1 MPKFNF
7 PFHFVLDGEKQQF
20 FCVYKLFLQTPEFRS
35 FSQSYENV
43 SFNFISVY
51 FNVFSTDDNQV
62 NLRVS
67 YLNKLPEEPDYNV
80 YPYNYVIS
88 KYRSTEIRYNF
99 FYDFIQ
105 MGIKYK
111 YDDFVS
117 LQDYVSGIPKDN
129 TFYLNGKWPNFT
141 MYSDKQLSIDCII
154 TFDINNSKQ
163 RTSGVRFQNLVLE
176 GNARPEDV
184 VAPATFYS
192 NDSND
197 KQIGII
203 KKEED
208 YYEAPPGWSE
218 YTPSPNTMITKLSI
232 KAPAADVKPVDDVV
246 NSDQVPFGQTYSDV
260 KPEYTESKK
269 GTMQTI
275 QQVIGKAKPFL
286 PYLQK
291 MARYIAVPNTINSSE
306 DPDINLL
313 LKDQLKV
320 CVSDIKGENQGEL
333 EGIDLDKIKGII
345 QQIKPVLEGTKAE
358 MTYTKNGDYNFK
370 PSINRVY
377 TGVTIHVKTE
387 SFPFVFD
394 RFRVSYAHK
403 NSLHQFVTGDVV
415 RFANFHVPLLKD
427 IELINIVPGLLCWL
441 IIQKWYNGNYYMTIS
456 TQIGTKVQVL
466 NPFKMALLYFVRA
479 PANLDLKNVG
489 SLVVE
494 VGNYDTLGQEGFEKA
509 FGNSPAFG
517 GRTIA
522 GNLFYE
528 GNFLLPKKL
537 FKPDDGI
544 FII

>member
-20 FCVYKLFLQTPEFRS
+20 FCVYKLLLQTPEFRS

-232 KAPAADVKPVDDVV
+232 KAPSADVKPVDDVV
-246 NSDQVPFGQTYSDV
+246 APEQVPFGQTYSDV

-320 CVSDIKGENQGEL
+320 CVSDIKDENQGEL

-387 SFPFVFD
+387 SFPWKFD
-394 RFRVSYAHK
+394 RARGKLIDHAGGLPILGTPFLFSASIKLLWKQKVINVMPGASVMFAVRPEGHKRIRV
-403 NSLHQFVTGDVV
+403 
-415 RFANFHVPLLKD
+415 
-427 IELINIVPGLLCWL
+427 
-441 IIQKWYNGNYYMTIS
+441 TIS
-456 TQIGTKVQVL
+456 NKIETELDASIAHPTAVMWIPMPGSGETDKPSAIEIGSKETFGEENNIL
-466 NPFKMALLYFVRA
+466 NPEKGMMFMIPFVLTTYEVFLSRDMFK
-479 PANLDLKNVG
+479 
-489 SLVVE
+489 VE
-494 VGNYDTLGQEGFEKA
+494 GLGWG
-509 FGNSPAFG
+509 
-517 GRTIA
+517 
-522 GNLFYE
+522 
-528 GNFLLPKKL
+528 
-537 FKPDDGI
+537 
-544 FII
+544 

>member
-20 FCVYKLFLQTPEFRS
+20 YCVYKLFLQTPEFRS

-141 MYSDKQLSIDCII
+141 MYSDKQLSIDCIV

-192 NDSND
+192 NDSNN

-208 YYEAPPGWSE
+208 VYEAPAGYSDYIP
-218 YTPSPNTMITKLSI
+218 PANTMITKLSI
-232 KAPAADVKPVDDVV
+232 KAPSADVKPVEDVV
-246 NSDQVPFGQTYSDV
+246 APDQVPFGQTYSDV
-260 KPEYTESKK
+260 KPEYEDSKK
-269 GTMQTI
+269 GTMKTI
-275 QQVIGKAKPFL
+275 QQIIGKAKPFL

-291 MARYIAVPNTINSSE
+291 MARYIAVPNTINSAE
-306 DPDINLL
+306 DPDVNLL

-320 CVSDIKGENQGEL
+320 CVSDIKDENQGQL

-387 SFPFVFD
+387 SFPFKLD
-394 RFRVSYAHK
+394 RCRVRRRDHGGKLNEGATTLFSTGIKLLADTNVINAAPGVSFFFAIRTEARRIRVTISSKVETEVKADIIHPAFVCWAVAPDGEGAEGE
-403 NSLHQFVTGDVV
+403 QFV
-415 RFANFHVPLLKD
+415 
-427 IELINIVPGLLCWL
+427 
-441 IIQKWYNGNYYMTIS
+441 M
-456 TQIGTKVQVL
+456 
-466 NPFKMALLYFVRA
+466 
-479 PANLDLKNVG
+479 
-489 SLVVE
+489 E
-494 VGNYDTLGQEGFEKA
+494 VGNEESFRITSNDAGRYTVKDLEFDVPFVLTQYNVYLSKDHYKVEGV
-509 FGNSPAFG
+509 SL
-517 GRTIA
+517 I
-522 GNLFYE
+522 
-528 GNFLLPKKL
+528 
-537 FKPDDGI
+537 
-544 FII
+544 

>member
-20 FCVYKLFLQTPEFRS
+20 YCIYKLFLQTPEFRS

-62 NLRVS
+62 NLCVS

-260 KPEYTESKK
+260 KPEYTDSKK

-377 TGVTIHVKTE
+377 TGVTIHVKTD
-387 SFPFVFD
+387 SWPFHFD
-394 RFRVSYAHK
+394 HCVIHKEGVGAHTPRK
-403 NSLHQFVTGDVV
+403 WSS
-415 RFANFHVPLLKD
+415 
-427 IELINIVPGLLCWL
+427 GLLFIL
-441 IIQKWYNGNYYMTIS
+441 HNSSLTLIPTTQVGVIIQKKISGDYHLVLTRKVHTDIKASLAQPARALIFTAPDDQELSQEWHIYMYKDFIEPN
-456 TQIGTKVQVL
+456 QKPHIIGWGLPQPL
-466 NPFKMALLYFVRA
+466 
-479 PANLDLKNVG
+479 
-489 SLVVE
+489 SE
-494 VGNYDTLGQEGFEKA
+494 VT
-509 FGNSPAFG
+509 
-517 GRTIA
+517 
-522 GNLFYE
+522 
-528 GNFLLPKKL
+528 NFLPKQQ
-537 FKPDDGI
+537 FKAD
-544 FII
+544 FSF